1 MTECEID
8 VLSSDGSKK
17 SPGVVRFFRDGLGST
32 VNYLQRCGY
41 KMSGRIQVYVLP
53 ECTQSVGGVYYG
65 HEDGTHFMT
74 FPSRVVSNGCAS
86 YLAHEVVHAA
96 HAENTVEDCGE
107 VWSRVQNAL
116 QDPINNI
123 RPQAE
128 LPASVDLLI
137 AELVALH
144 GELRWVEHELGK
156 QYSPFDTNTLI
167 RTRQFLHRQTR
178 TSQFV
183 DPATMTYDD
192 CYLVALR
199 LGERVRLKHF
209 PKMKGS
215 GVVRTFLNM
224 DWDYE
229 YYSDYSDAARKR
241 QLATLLQNPSS
252 IVFINGN
259 TIADEFPA
267 GNRNFYRRKSPKN
280 AI

>member
-1 MTECEID
+1 MT
-8 VLSSDGSKK
+8 VQWFDGTKV
-17 SPGVVRFFRDGLGST
+17 SPRAERFFRDGLNSGVT
-32 VNYLQRCGY
+32 YLQRCGY
-41 KMSGRIQVYVLP
+41 MMSGGIQVYVLP

-65 HEDGTHFMT
+65 HKDGTHFMT

-96 HAENTVEDCGE
+96 HAENTVKDCGA
-107 VWSRVQNAL
+107 VWSHVQNAL

-156 QYSPFDTNTLI
+156 QYSPFDTNTLL

-183 DPATMTYDD
+183 DLATMTYDD
-192 CYLVALR
+192 CYPVALR
-199 LGERVRLKHF
+199 IGHTF
-209 PKMKGS
+209 
-215 GVVRTFLNM
+215 RT
-224 DWDYE
+224 
-229 YYSDYSDAARKR
+229 S
-241 QLATLLQNPSS
+241 LL
-252 IVFINGN
+252 
-259 TIADEFPA
+259 
-267 GNRNFYRRKSPKN
+267 
-280 AI
+280 